1 MILIWDKKEPAPQN
15 LAGETFVWNSY
26 QEDCNQNIFS
36 IPRLVETHAS
46 DLRAQYLAFIYELG
60 VSKYKGKRIVDH
72 LQLRPGFSYWWMT
85 LLAEKCNYAKS
96 PQIDDA
102 IKLLA
107 LEYFLDQHKVKQIEL
122 VSTNAVLDEVLQE
135 WCDKNSVGYN
145 SLRPSQTGPK
155 ERGVKQL
162 YKQLPLRIQAINW
175 LLYRMMKHRHLAGVG
190 VEKWLQSNASTSFV
204 SYLFNLVP
212 EAANQSKFESCYWAN
227 LPEDLTK
234 NGQPTRWLHLWVK
247 DNVAPSAKAAK
258 QLIERFNCAAD
269 SGQVH
274 VTLDSFL
281 SLRIAW
287 NTLVDWIG
295 GQWRARKLESVLG
308 ETGSSSFNL
317 WLLLRAD
324 WHDSIEGT
332 TAMSNL
338 LMFNLF
344 EAAFAGIPMQKQGCY
359 LQENQGWEFGCIS
372 AWSNAGHQNL
382 IGVQHST
389 VRYWDLRYFFDPHSY
404 RRTIGAGLPM
414 PKQVA
419 VNGPVAKD
427 TYLQGGYPSD
437 QLVEVEALRYLY
449 LSDQDNANVS
459 SVNMHSKN
467 RVLVLGDYLPNNTT
481 QQLEILEKSVDKLD
495 DWRIVIK
502 PHPACPVVLDDY
514 PRLSSMNT
522 YVTDL
527 PINELLSDFGVAY
540 TSLTTSAAV
549 DAYCSGLSV
558 ISALD
563 PSVLNLSPLIGV
575 DDVQFVSD
583 SEGLVAALNTVNYLT
598 EPQQYFYLDRALPR
612 WNCLLEFDV
621 DNEALA
627 C

>member
-1 MILIWDKKEPAPQN
+1 MLASQTKIIIYGIDDNNPTHETTILWCGFNDSDDSVISIQRYIEEHAASLREYYLAVIHEFGDR
-15 LAGETFVWNSY
+15 LAGEQCV
-26 QEDCNQNIFS
+26 
-36 IPRLVETHAS
+36 
-46 DLRAQYLAFIYELG
+46 
-60 VSKYKGKRIVDH
+60 VDH
-72 LQLRPGFSYWWMT
+72 LKIRDQFSYWWMT
-85 LLAEKCNYAKS
+85 LLTEKCNFAKS

-107 LEYFLDQHKVKQIEL
+107 LEHYLDQHKVRQIEL
-122 VSTNAVLDEVLQE
+122 ISTNAVLDEVLKE

-145 SLRPSQTGPK
+145 SFRPSQTGPK
-155 ERGVKQL
+155 ERGGKPL
-162 YKQLPLRIQAINW
+162 YKQLPLRIQAIIW
-175 LLYRMMKHRHLAGVG
+175 LLYRMMKHRHLVGVG
-190 VEKWLQSNASTSFV
+190 VEKWRQSNASTSFV

-212 EAANQSKFESCYWAN
+212 EAANQSKFESRYWAN
-227 LPEDLTK
+227 LPEDLIK
-234 NGQPTRWLHLWVK
+234 NEQHTRWLHLWVK

-258 QLIERFNCAAD
+258 QLVERFNRATD

-281 SLRIAW
+281 SLRTAW
-287 NTLVDWIG
+287 NTLVDWVG
-295 GQWRARKLESVLG
+295 LQWKARKLESVLG
-308 ETGSSSFNL
+308 KTDSSSFNL
-317 WLLLRAD
+317 WPLLRAD
-324 WHDSIEGT
+324 WHDSIKGT

-372 AWSNAGHQNL
+372 AWSNTGHQNL
-382 IGVQHST
+382 IGVSHST
-389 VRYWDLRYFFDPHSY
+389 VRYWDLRYFFDPRSY
-404 RRTIGAGLPM
+404 RRTTGSGLPM
-414 PKQVA
+414 PNQVA

-427 TYLQGGYPSD
+427 TYLQGGYPPD

-459 SVNMHSKN
+459 SVSMHSKN

-481 QQLEILEKSVDKLD
+481 QQMEILEKSVDKLGG
-495 DWRIVIK
+495 WMFVIK

-522 YVTDL
+522 HVTDQ

-549 DAYCSGLSV
+549 DAYCAGLSV

-563 PSVLNLSPLIGV
+563 PSALNLSPLIGV
-575 DDVQFVSD
+575 DGVQFVSN
-583 SEGLVAALNTVNYLT
+583 SVELVAALKTADLLT
-598 EPQQYFYLDRALPR
+598 EPKQFFYLDSDLPR
-612 WNCLLEFDV
+612 WKTLLEV
-621 DNEALA
+621 AE
-627 C
+627 